1 MLIYGI
7 ISAAALIFLLW
18 KLGMKRVCG
27 YDLFVDVSASG
38 LLMFMGTGTFSG
50 LMSALLGGVIISL
63 FLYAYKHTVGY
74 SKLGRHGWVEYSP
87 EGKVLS

>member
-1 MLIYGI
+1 MLVYGI

-27 YDLFVDVSASG
+27 YDLFVDVCASG
-38 LLMFMGTGTFSG
+38 LLLFMGTGTFSG

-63 FLYAYKHTVGY
+63 WLYAYKHTIGY
-74 SKLGRHGWVEYSP
+74 ARLSRHGWVEYSP
-87 EGKVLS
+87 TGEVIK